1 MAKKFIIDESFL
13 SDLIAKSLGPE
24 DIQTEEHKAEMK
36 LFDETF
42 LKIFEK
48 NDNEKLK
55 SLMDGFIEAKEKVID
70 KPEPARTRIVM
81 FEKVGNSK
89 LSFEDMIANLTES
102 MEDTINA
109 TYGMLIALQCYESMI
124 KNSEIKAAE
133 NYIDTCKEVNKI
145 ISSSNP
151 ALPDVS

>member
-24 DIQTEEHKAEMK
+24 GVMTEEHKTVIK
-36 LFDETF
+36 LFDKTF
-42 LKIFEK
+42 MNLFSEK
-48 NDNEKLK
+48 KNEKLN
-55 SLMDGFIEAKEKVID
+55 SLMDDFIEAKDKVID

-89 LSFEDMIANLTES
+89 LSFQDLIANITES

-109 TYGMLIALQCYESMI
+109 TYGMLISLQCYEQMT
-124 KNSEIKAAE
+124 KNAE
-133 NYIDTCKEVNKI
+133 DVAKKLF

-151 ALPDVS
+151 ASQDVS